1 MEGAKPGRLA
11 LCHEGFI
18 VAAGLPGYDGIY
30 FVTATSLRG
39 DRGYRLLSRPEEPVA
54 QKYPI
59 GFPFALSL
67 AMRTVTRTNRGPRF
81 YIYPARVLVAAAGCA
96 FLVLSYVLLLRLR
109 LRPVYALGCVF
120 LISLH
125 PLIFDLGGLIVSDLL
140 YSTLALIICLFALT
154 KRVPEARI
162 LKVLFL
168 AGICAMAAYCWK
180 PGERRNIPT
189 VHHERVNMPGDWD
202 QARGCSRRRLSVVF

>member
-1 MEGAKPGRLA
+1 MSIVQLKNLFGEDPAPDFVEMLEAWFVEETQEGSDKDL
-11 LCHEGFI
+11 
-18 VAAGLPGYDGIY
+18 D
-30 FVTATSLRG
+30 
-39 DRGYRLLSRPEEPVA
+39 
-54 QKYPI
+54 
-59 GFPFALSL
+59 
-67 AMRTVTRTNRGPRF
+67 TNGVPTCVWR
-81 YIYPARVLVAAAGCA
+81 IAD
-96 FLVLSYVLLLRLR
+96 FL
-109 LRPVYALGCVF
+109 
-120 LISLH
+120 
-125 PLIFDLGGLIVSDLL
+125 GLIVSDLL

-180 PGERRNIPT
+180 PGERSNVPT